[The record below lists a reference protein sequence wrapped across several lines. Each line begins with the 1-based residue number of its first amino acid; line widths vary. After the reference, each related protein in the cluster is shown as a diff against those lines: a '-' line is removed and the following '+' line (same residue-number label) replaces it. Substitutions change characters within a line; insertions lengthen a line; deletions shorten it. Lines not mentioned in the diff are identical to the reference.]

1 VASTPKNVSV
11 QLKVDPE
18 AFTTTME
25 KLTAAMEGF
34 SAGFAPI
41 AAHAQQVAEQLGKM
55 TLPPGMTLSYPELPE
70 IPVHTNKTPFAI
82 ASSFD
87 FGTVNPAAVAMAFG
101 LTEGEQHTGPDGAV
115 WEFHLSG
122 GWRIVQ
128 DLASPIDRAPYGW
141 FCTACDLHMTVHKG
155 DPVACDSGGWCR
167 PATSAEHK
175 RTLRGH

>member
-70 IPVHTNKTPFAI
+70 IPTTTNMQPFTTSVTLPAI
-82 ASSFD
+82 
-87 FGTVNPAAVAMAFG
+87 NPAAFKMLTGFG
-101 LTEGEQHTGPDGAV
+101 PAEGEQHTGPDGAV